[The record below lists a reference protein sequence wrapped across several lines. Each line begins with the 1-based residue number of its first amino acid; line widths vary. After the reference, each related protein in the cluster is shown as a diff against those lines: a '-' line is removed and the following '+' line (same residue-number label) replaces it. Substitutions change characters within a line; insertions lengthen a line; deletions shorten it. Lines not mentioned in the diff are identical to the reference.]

1 MPSRDVKVGNRML
14 TVHEE
19 GAPDGAV
26 ILYHHGT
33 PQAGGGMKHWAD
45 DARERGAR
53 LIAYDR
59 PGYGGSTPAPDRT
72 VADAAADVAGL
83 MDALEVDR
91 FVTWGIS
98 GGGPHALACGALLPD
113 RVAAVASLAGVA
125 PFDAPGLNY
134 FNGMGEDN
142 VKEFGLTLGGREYIV
157 PLHEA
162 HAAEMLKATGP
173 GLADGI
179 ASLVSDV
186 DRAVL
191 GGEIGD
197 FWAGSMPVTF
207 AQGVDGWVD
216 DGLAFC
222 VPFGF
227 DVGAISVPTLVVH
240 GHKDQFVPL
249 DHGRWL
255 AAAIPDAEAWISED
269 EGHLTLL
276 ANRVPDVHGWLLQ
289 HI

>member
-1 MPSRDVKVGNRML
+1 MPSREISVGDRTL
-14 TVHEE
+14 TVHDD
-19 GAPDGAV
+19 GAPDGPV

-33 PQAGGGMKHWAD
+33 PQAGGGLPRWAA

-72 VADAAADVAGL
+72 VGDAAADVAGV
-83 MDALEVDR
+83 MDALGVER

-98 GGGPHALACGALLPD
+98 GGGPHALACAALLPD
-113 RVAAVASLAGVA
+113 RVAAAASLAGVA

-134 FNGMGEDN
+134 FHGMGDDN
-142 VKEFGLTLGGREYIV
+142 IKEFGLALGGREYIA
-157 PLHEA
+157 PFHEQL
-162 HAAEMLKATGP
+162 AAEMLHASGSE
-173 GLADGI
+173 LADGI

-191 GGEIGD
+191 DGEIGD
-197 FWAGSMPVTF
+197 WWAGSMPTTF
-207 AQGVDGWVD
+207 AQGIDGWVD
-216 DGLAFC
+216 DDLAFC
-222 VPFGF
+222 RPFGF
-227 DVGAISVPTLVVH
+227 ELDAISAPVLIVH
-240 GHKDQFVPL
+240 GHQDQFVPL

-255 AAAIPDAEAWISED
+255 AARVPNAEAWIFED
-269 EGHLTLL
+269 DGHLTLL
-276 ANRVPDVHGWLLQ
+276 ANRIPDVHGWLLG

>member
-1 MPSRDVKVGNRML
+1 MPSRDLKVGDRTL
-14 TVHEE
+14 TVHD
-19 GAPDGAV
+19 DGAADGPV

-33 PQAGGGMKHWAD
+33 PQAGGGMASWAD

-59 PGYGGSTPAPDRT
+59 PGYGGSTPAPGRT
-72 VADAAADVAGL
+72 VGDAAADVAAL
-83 MDALEVDR
+83 MDELGVER

-98 GGGPHALACGALLPD
+98 GGGPHALACAALLPD
-113 RVAAVASLAGVA
+113 RAAAAASLAGVA
-125 PFDAPGLNY
+125 PFDARGLNY
-134 FNGMGEDN
+134 FHGMGEDN
-142 VKEFGLTLGGREYIV
+142 IKEFGLSLAGREYIQ
-157 PLHEA
+157 PLHEQS
-162 HAAEMLKATGP
+162 AARMRHATGSE
-173 GLADGI
+173 LADGI

-191 GGEIGD
+191 SGEVGD
-197 FWAGSMPVTF
+197 FWTGSMPATF
-207 AQGVDGWVD
+207 AQGVDGWID
-216 DGLAFC
+216 DDLAFC
-222 VPFGF
+222 RPFGF
-227 DVGAISVPTLVVH
+227 EVDGISVPTLIVH
-240 GHKDQFVPL
+240 GHQDRFVPL

-255 AAAIPDAEAWISED
+255 ADAIPDAEAWISED